1 MSKVFYYGVGMPASM
16 VATELFVGSPFLV
29 REFDFLAAPEAPPLA
44 ALAALVSTAS
54 EGVIEPISDTP
65 IDVRPHHIIV
75 ASST

>member
-1 MSKVFYYGVGMPASM
+1 MPASM
-16 VATELFVGSPFLV
+16 VATVLFVGSPFLV
-29 REFDFLAAPEAPPLA
+29 REFDVQDAPEAPPLA

-75 ASST
+75 APST